1 MAKKAKDGYT
11 GIIISFEG
19 TDGSGKST
27 QVANLQKTLLERG
40 YKVRKYKF
48 PTYTLTGA
56 LAFGYL
62 NTENDEIDS
71 ESLDGYQ
78 AASLYLVDMMCH
90 AKEINE
96 AVENGEVVLI
106 DRYVG
111 SNYYQQAV
119 RHLDI
124 NSCSFDMQLKKFIHE
139 LDQMA
144 YYMMKIAKPDLT
156 FFMDVSPEFSKFIR
170 DKDSNRT
177 VKDFHEKDE
186 AYLSNVI
193 KAGKH
198 AAEIA
203 KWNIIDCDYR
213 AIDDISESVLREF
226 DKEIS
231 SHNEYYKFK
240 FY

>member
-1 MAKKAKDGYT
+1 MAKKAKDEYT

-27 QVANLQKTLLERG
+27 QVANLQQSLLEKG
-40 YKVRKYKF
+40 YTVRKYKF

-62 NTENDEIDS
+62 SNENDEIDS
-71 ESLDGYQ
+71 ESLNGYQ

-96 AVENGEVVLI
+96 AVSNGEIVII

-124 NSCSFDMQLKKFIHE
+124 NSCSFEMQLRKFIHE

-144 YYMMKIAKPDLT
+144 YYMMKIAKPDIT
-156 FFMDVSPEFSKFIR
+156 FFMDVSAEFSKSIR
-170 DKDSNRT
+170 EKDTTRT

-186 AYLSNVI
+186 TYLENVI
-193 KAGKH
+193 KAGKR

-203 KWNIIDCDYR
+203 KWNKIDCDYR
-213 AIDDISESVLREF
+213 SIEDISQSILRDFE
-226 DKEIS
+226 KEIN
-231 SHNEYYKFK
+231 SHSEYYRFK
-240 FY
+240 MN